1 MPPKPIVYF
10 PVAKHSI
17 HNSPSPFIKNKF
29 EERRARRLI
38 VADRAVEAKRS
49 RICLAVGSHLPK
61 ALSCLRPSPIQ
72 RAAARKQSPRHGPP
86 PTAWRRRSMRLRPAP
101 IAALAPGGSLL
112 PNPRGRRC
120 RAGAG
125 TLDDGRRYAAFPF
138 TVSTTGRLL
147 FFSCFMKSLE
157 RRRKVVSDWM
167 SLVSSWVF
175 RRACLRLAGWQYS
188 QGR

>member
-61 ALSCLRPSPIQ
+61 A
-72 RAAARKQSPRHGPP
+72 ARKQSPRHGPP

-101 IAALAPGGSLL
+101 IAALWPLADPFF
-112 PNPRGRRC
+112 RI
-120 RAGAG
+120 RAGG
-125 TLDDGRRYAAFPF
+125 D
-138 TVSTTGRLL
+138 V
-147 FFSCFMKSLE
+147 
-157 RRRKVVSDWM
+157 
-167 SLVSSWVF
+167 
-175 RRACLRLAGWQYS
+175 
-188 QGR
+188 